1 MLRSLSGEMMKR
13 LIGDDSHGAGMQDAG
28 LKGAGLK
35 GASLK
40 GAGLMV
46 LILLLGVSILAGC
59 SKDHDP
65 VAYKN
70 PIDNGQVDVPPVP
83 VGLQAQVGDRTV
95 VLTWEVA
102 DTADVQWYH
111 VARKDSISGD
121 FSIIDSVGQRVYRDA
136 GLKNGRVYRY
146 RVCVVSLSGYIG
158 TFSHEIDAVP
168 SGFTVT
174 INGGDLYTNTADVNL
189 TLTAPGGA
197 GYILLANDSLFSGA
211 SWEPF
216 VIQKP
221 WTLTGEDGIKEVFL
235 KVRDLDD
242 NESCCHYRDD
252 ITLDTEASIVS
263 LTFSPVDSLLSPG
276 DRVHFSMET
285 GEQEGQAGL
294 DIGTATLS
302 KKLYDDGTHGDSGA
316 GDGLYELD
324 YVIPGG
330 MDVIDAVVRGRFTDC
345 AGNPAEEF
353 TSINTLTIQQ
363 APQAVQL
370 FSPGVLQDQTAALH
384 LAWSQ
389 NQDGDF
395 AAYRLYRAREAG
407 VENAS
412 DRRLAADI
420 SSRMTTVYDDT
431 DLEENTTYYYQIAV
445 YDQYGLHSY
454 SNEVSATTG
463 ENEPPEP
470 VTLLITSVELTP
482 EDSTTAQIELKW
494 TRSQEADF
502 SHYLVYRDEQSPVDD
517 SSTPVD
523 LISDDQTTVF
533 SDTRLQLSARYYYR
547 VYVCDEGA
555 LCSGSNEVTATT
567 PTGP

>member
-1 MLRSLSGEMMKR
+1 MVRSLSGGMMKR
-13 LIGDDSHGAGMQDAG
+13 LMGVDSHGTG
-28 LKGAGLK
+28 LNGT
-35 GASLK
+35 
-40 GAGLMV
+40 GLMV

-65 VAYKN
+65 VSYKN
-70 PIDNGQVDVPPVP
+70 SIDTGQVDTPVVPD
-83 VGLQAQVGDRTV
+83 GLQARVGDRAV
-95 VLTWEVA
+95 VLSWEVT
-102 DTADVQWYH
+102 DTSNIQWYR

-121 FSIIDSVGQRVYRDA
+121 FSIIDSVDQRVYRDT

-146 RVCVVSLSGYIG
+146 RVCVVNLGGYIG

-174 INGGDLYTNTADVNL
+174 INGGDLYTNTADVTL

-216 VIQKP
+216 VVQKP
-221 WTLTGEDGIKEVFL
+221 WMLTGEDGIKEVFL
-235 KVRDLDD
+235 KVRDYDD

-276 DRVHFSMET
+276 DRIHFSMET
-285 GEQEGQAGL
+285 GEEGGQAGL
-294 DIGTATLS
+294 DIGMATVS
-302 KKLYDDGTHGDSGA
+302 KKLYDDGTHGDGGA

-330 MDVIDAVVRGRFTDC
+330 MDLIDAVVRGRFTDR
-345 AGNPAEEF
+345 AGNRAEEI
-353 TSINTLTIQQ
+353 TSISTLTIQQ

-370 FSPGVLQDQTAALH
+370 FPPGALQDQTTALH

-389 NQDGDF
+389 NQDDDF
-395 AAYRLYRAREAG
+395 AAYRLYRALEAG

-420 SSRMTTVYDDT
+420 SSQMTTVYDDI

-445 YDQYGLHSY
+445 YDRYGLHSF

-463 ENEPPEP
+463 QNEQPQP
-470 VTLLITSVELTP
+470 VTLLVTAVELTP
-482 EDSTTAQIELKW
+482 QDSTTAQIELKW

-533 SDTRLQLSARYYYR
+533 TDTRLQLSTQYYYR

-555 LCSGSNEVTATT
+555 LCAGSNEVTATT